1 MRFPV
6 EHLLEQR
13 IKAPASKSLNGVGLL
28 NLICEHGPVS
38 RAALANLTHLSKPT
52 VSSIMDDLI
61 RRGLVIEEGLGK
73 SGVSGGKRPTLVRF
87 NTQHGFLIAVEIGA
101 AEIRL
106 ALTDLEG
113 LILDRHCLSS
123 ELHGGPKHVL
133 DRVEQGIRELSR
145 RGRTSAKLRVVS
157 IAASGPVDVQRG
169 VIHDTGNVFNWN
181 NVPVKAT
188 LEPALGVPVWIDNN
202 VRMAALGELYHG
214 VARGEQDFVL
224 IRLDT
229 GIGCGIIVGGKLY
242 YGSHWAAGEIAHLI
256 FNVADAERDWGLRGY
271 LETTVAED
279 RVANRAR
286 AAASQSP
293 TVAALAKELGDAP
306 ALLAAGLAG
315 DPAAAEVVQSIAI
328 HLALGVGSIAA
339 TYDPSLIVL
348 QGRLFEPLLE
358 RIKQVV
364 SRMLP
369 WGARISLS
377 GLGDDAVLLGAIAA
391 ARSRAFES
399 IVKTLDS

>member
-6 EHLLEQR
+6 EQLLEQR

-61 RRGLVIEEGLGK
+61 RRGLVVEEGLGK

-87 NTQHGFLIAVEIGA
+87 NPQHGFLIAVEIGA
-101 AEIRL
+101 VEIRL

-123 ELHGGPKHVL
+123 ELDGGPKHVL
-133 DRVEQGIRELSR
+133 DQVEQGIRELSR

-214 VARGEQDFVL
+214 VARGEQDFAL

-271 LETTVAED
+271 LETNVAED